1 LEGVTV
7 LSLIIP
13 VYRNEANLPRLLDEL
28 SRINIA
34 LKAQLE
40 VVFAVDGSPDRSYE
54 ILRERLRDAS
64 FQSTLLLLSRN
75 FGSFSAIT
83 AGMEAARGEYFAAI
97 AADLQEPPELAIRFL
112 EILSSDEAD
121 VVFGSRERRSDPI
134 LSEMASSL
142 FWFLFRRY
150 VIPDMPRGG
159 VDVFGCNMAV
169 RDRLLSL
176 RESNTNLIAL
186 LFWMGFRRR
195 YVPYERRARQEGKS
209 AWTLRKKLR
218 YSVNSLFNFTDIP
231 ITLLF
236 YCGGWALLFAIIGII
251 TVSVARITGRI
262 HVPGYTPI
270 VLSIMFFG
278 AITTLGLGVL
288 GQYLWLTLQNTRQ
301 RPNYIVCDVRRFD
314 ASQSN
319 P

>member
-1 LEGVTV
+1 M

-34 LKAQLE
+34 LKGQLE

>member
-28 SRINIA
+28 SRLNIA